1 MFSLFLYRALKRMA
15 SQSNGNGMEMDDGYP
30 LTQVDQEN
38 KGSRSRKRK
47 DRASES
53 EQSPAK
59 KPKGKGGL
67 GGKSGRK
74 NPVADQLEAA
84 GDGKE
89 DAKASPKAVPKE
101 KKAPAPYDLFFCDFC
116 WDFLTPEEIDKMNW
130 PLIGKCYFCGIGL

>member
-1 MFSLFLYRALKRMA
+1 MG
-15 SQSNGNGMEMDDGYP
+15 QDDEYP

-47 DRASES
+47 DRASAS

-59 KPKGKGGL
+59 KSK

-74 NPVADQLEAA
+74 NPVVAQLEAA

-89 DAKASPKAVPKE
+89 DAKASPKAAPKE
-101 KKAPAPYDLFFCDFC
+101 KKAPAPYADLLCDFC
-116 WDFLTPEEIDKMNW
+116 WSVLTFDEINEYNF
-130 PLIGKCYFCGIGL
+130 PLRGTCGWCGVDL